1 MRSIAGSE
9 LRAIRYLM
17 LAGSGFL
24 GWMPRRAKP
33 VPRAVASLLAAGLVA
48 VALGAAGSAVHANAS
63 EPGDPLEPAN
73 RVSHRVGLFLD
84 RTVLGPVARAY
95 LRFTPSF
102 VRTGI
107 SNFIDNLT
115 YPNVIIN
122 DFLQG
127 KIDQGLQD
135 SMRFVVNTTFGLV
148 GFIDFATGIGLERH
162 DEDFG
167 QTLAV
172 WGVGEIAYLD
182 LPGLGPSSVRDVADV
197 PLAWQTSLI
206 ALADVSGLAV
216 PVVILGLVDARAN
229 ASGLI
234 AFRDR
239 VALDSYVF
247 TREAYRRRRNHLI
260 MDGEVTDDDEDFY
273 SAPTRRQEY
282 LLSMLDRRGR
292 MVGGRAPFDLFPR

>member
-1 MRSIAGSE
+1 MRLRVRSCGRYDTRMLVESIKP
-9 LRAIRYLM
+9 
-17 LAGSGFL
+17 
-24 GWMPRRAKP
+24 GWMRRRARP
-33 VPRAVASLLAAGLVA
+33 APRAVAALLAAGLFVVVLGVA
-48 VALGAAGSAVHANAS
+48 GAAAHAKAS

-73 RVSHRVGLFLD
+73 RVSHRVGLLLD

-95 LRFTPSF
+95 VRFTPSF

-148 GFIDFATGIGLERH
+148 GFIDIASGIGLERH

-172 WGVGEIAYLD
+172 WGVREIAYLD
-182 LPGLGPSSVRDVADV
+182 LPGLGPSSVRDVIDIPV
-197 PLAWQTSLI
+197 AWQTSLI

-260 MDGEVTDDDEDFY
+260 MDGEVTEDDEDFY

-282 LLSMLDRRGR
+282 LLSMLDQRGR
-292 MVGGRAPFDLFPR
+292 MVGGRTPFALFPR

>member
-1 MRSIAGSE
+1 MPAHRVVAA
-9 LRAIRYLM
+9 LPVAI
-17 LAGSGFL
+17 
-24 GWMPRRAKP
+24 
-33 VPRAVASLLAAGLVA
+33 LLAV
-48 VALGAAGSAVHANAS
+48 VLGAAGAVAHAKTP
-63 EPGDPLEPAN
+63 EPGDPLESAN
-73 RVSHRVGLFLD
+73 RVSHRVGLVLD
-84 RTVLGPVARAY
+84 RTVFGPVARAY
-95 LRFTPSF
+95 MRFTPSF
-102 VRTGI
+102 VRAGI

-127 KIDQGLQD
+127 KVDQGLQD

-148 GFIDFATGIGLERH
+148 GFIDFASSIGLERH

-182 LPGLGPSSVRDVADV
+182 VPGLGPSSVRDAADI

-206 ALADVSGLAV
+206 ALADASGFAV

-229 ASGLI
+229 ASGI
-234 AFRDR
+234 IEFRDR
-239 VALDSYVF
+239 IALDTYVF

-260 MDGEVTDDDEDFY
+260 MDGEVPEDDEDFY
-273 SAPTRRQEY
+273 SAPSRRHEY
-282 LLSMLDRRGR
+282 LLSMLDHRGL
-292 MVGGRAPFDLFPR
+292 VGGGRRPFDLFPR

>member
-1 MRSIAGSE
+1 MQA
-9 LRAIRYLM
+9 
-17 LAGSGFL
+17 
-24 GWMPRRAKP
+24 
-33 VPRAVASLLAAGLVA
+33 PRAVVALLAAGLFA
-48 VALGAAGSAVHANAS
+48 VALGAAGTVAHAKAS
-63 EPGDPLEPAN
+63 EPGDPLETAN
-73 RVSHRVGLFLD
+73 RVSHRVGLLLD
-84 RTVLGPVARAY
+84 RVVLGPIARAY
-95 LRFTPSF
+95 VRFTPSF
-102 VRTGI
+102 LRTGI
-107 SNFIDNLT
+107 TNFIDNVT

-127 KIDQGLQD
+127 KFEQGLQD

-148 GFIDFATGIGLERH
+148 GFIDIASGIGLERH

-172 WGVGEIAYLD
+172 WGVREIAYLD
-182 LPGLGPSSVRDVADV
+182 LPGLGPNSVRDITDI

-216 PVVILGLVDARAN
+216 PVVILGIVDARAN
-229 ASGLI
+229 ASGI
-234 AFRDR
+234 IEFRDR

-260 MDGEVTDDDEDFY
+260 MDGELPEDDEDFY

-282 LLSMLDRRGR
+282 LLSMLDHRGR
-292 MVGGRAPFDLFPR
+292 MVGGRPPFDFFPR

>member
-1 MRSIAGSE
+1 
-9 LRAIRYLM
+9 
-17 LAGSGFL
+17 
-24 GWMPRRAKP
+24 
-33 VPRAVASLLAAGLVA
+33 VAALLAAGLFA
-48 VALGAAGSAVHANAS
+48 VVLGAAGAAAHAKSS

-73 RVSHRVGLFLD
+73 RVSHRVGLLLD

-95 LRFTPSF
+95 VRFTPSF

-115 YPNVIIN
+115 YPNVILN

-127 KIDQGLQD
+127 KVDQGLQD

-148 GFIDFATGIGLERH
+148 GFIDFASGVGLERH

-172 WGVGEIAYLD
+172 WGVGEIAYLE
-182 LPGLGPSSVRDVADV
+182 LPGLGPSSVRDVTDI

-216 PVVILGLVDARAN
+216 PVVILGLMDARAK

-239 VALDSYVF
+239 VALDTYVF

-260 MDGEVTDDDEDFY
+260 MDGEVTEDDEDFY
-273 SAPTRRQEY
+273 SAPSRRQEY
-282 LLSMLDRRGR
+282 LLSMLDQRGR
-292 MVGGRAPFDLFPR
+292 MVGGRTPFDLFTR